1 MGKSC
6 SASRG
11 AMASTAVASNGRRK
25 WPDNEHRQAEK
36 GAHHTTKACKTEGG
50 AALRRESVVSLL
62 LGSKHRADNLAA
74 ASHRILADQLFFY
87 RDLFKQ
93 PV

>member
-11 AMASTAVASNGRRK
+11 AMASNGRRK
-25 WPDNEHRQAEK
+25 EPDKKHRQAEK
-36 GAHHTTKACKTEGG
+36 GAHHTTKACKTEGE
-50 AALRRESVVSLL
+50 AALRRESVVGLL
-62 LGSKHRADNLAA
+62 FGSKHCADNLAA
-74 ASHRILADQLFFY
+74 TPHWIFTDQLLFY

>member
-1 MGKSC
+1 M
-6 SASRG
+6 
-11 AMASTAVASNGRRK
+11 ASNGRRK

-36 GAHHTTKACKTEGG
+36 GAHHTTKACKTEGE
-50 AALRRESVVSLL
+50 AALSRESVMGLL
-62 LGSKHRADNLAA
+62 FGAKHRADYLAA
-74 ASHRILADQLFFY
+74 APYWIFADQLFLD

>member
-1 MGKSC
+1 MGKSR

-11 AMASTAVASNGRRK
+11 AMASNGRRK

-36 GAHHTTKACKTEGG
+36 GAHHTTKACKTEGE
-50 AALRRESVVSLL
+50 AALRRESIVGLL
-62 LGSKHRADNLAA
+62 FGAKHGADNLAA
-74 ASHRILADQLFFY
+74 APHRIFADQLFFHS
-87 RDLFKQ
+87 DLFKQ